1 MIFEVKLSKIVLN
14 ASGLILLR
22 CCTKADAEVISG
34 DESNISISSFVKLLL
49 SIPIMPRIT
58 VSNDSLRFLTKH
70 LLGLRQNSSALS
82 ETFFIS
88 DNKICFICLGFI
100 CDLLVIK
107 IYLITR
113 AALATSKYNQ

>member
-14 ASGLILLR
+14 ASGLILLH
-22 CCTKADAEVISG
+22 CCTKTDAEGISG

-70 LLGLRQNSSALS
+70 LPGLRQNSSALS
-82 ETFFIS
+82 ETFHY
-88 DNKICFICLGFI
+88 NKICFTRLGFI